1 MVMEL
6 HLIDLIM
13 LYKTLSFQI
22 MLVALK
28 KLVAMIW
35 NAYQGQDYRGSQ
47 HLMASL
53 LQLNSVN
60 KYILLEQGPDLRW
73 NHGPGKYF
81 NCSPW
86 NPKQR
91 ILLSHIQIPDL
102 WKYKVI
108 NAYLLF

>member
-1 MVMEL
+1 MEL

-28 KLVAMIW
+28 KQVAMIW

-60 KYILLEQGPDLRW
+60 KYILLEHVQTSDETTVLA
-73 NHGPGKYF
+73 NILTVAPGT
-81 NCSPW
+81 
-86 NPKQR
+86 
-91 ILLSHIQIPDL
+91 LSRESC
-102 WKYKVI
+102 
-108 NAYLLF
+108 